1 MGVFIKVTMQAFQG
15 DGSVFMWSIIL
26 AAAVAAAF
34 LIERAIFLFIKC
46 GLKGNQTYMELVE
59 TIDEKGIE
67 EGIEFISTSKNP
79 LRAVLTTV
87 LEYKEM
93 GTDYVQRKIN
103 ISFLTELPKIQ
114 KNISLLNMVANIA
127 TLLGLLG
134 TIVGLIMA
142 FDAVANV
149 EASKRAEALAMGI
162 SIAMVTTAFGL
173 MIAIPT
179 LFFHGIVVAQ
189 SERIIELMDE
199 KSTKLMN
206 KLFNQ

>member
-1 MGVFIKVTMQAFQG
+1 MGVFIKVSMQAFQG
-15 DGSVFMWSIIL
+15 DGSSFMWAIIL
-26 AAAVAAAF
+26 SAAVAAAL
-34 LIERAIFLFIKC
+34 LIERALFLFVRC
-46 GLKGNQTYMELVE
+46 GVKGNKKYSELIS

-67 EGIEFISTSKNP
+67 EGISSIQNSKSP
-79 LRAVLTTV
+79 IDVILTNV
-87 LEYKEM
+87 LEYRDM
-93 GTDYVQRKIN
+93 GVKYVQRKIN

-114 KNISLLNMVANIA
+114 KNVGMLNMVANIA

-179 LFFHGIVVAQ
+179 LFFHGMVVAQ
-189 SERIIELMDE
+189 SERVVELMDE

>member
-15 DGSVFMWSIIL
+15 QGSVFMWAIIL

-34 LIERAIFLFIKC
+34 LIERALFLFVRC
-46 GLKGNQTYMELVE
+46 GMKGNSKYNQLISTL
-59 TIDEKGIE
+59 DEKGVE
-67 EGIEFISTSKNP
+67 EGISLVSTKSPLDVLLKNI
-79 LRAVLTTV
+79 
-87 LEYKEM
+87 LEYKDM
-93 GTDYVQRKIN
+93 GVEYVQRKIN
-103 ISFLTELPKIQ
+103 ISFLTEIPKIQ
-114 KNISLLNMVANIA
+114 KNVSLLNMVANIA

-173 MIAIPT
+173 IIAIPT

-189 SERIIELMDE
+189 SERIVELMDE
-199 KSTKLMN
+199 KSTKLVN